1 MTLTQTRIAAF
12 TFSVIPGIINILGI
26 KTLGIVL
33 TNVTGH
39 YSGAVQQLGEESGR
53 EIITILI
60 YIFMYWMGS
69 FCAASC
75 FIYGNRKDNH
85 LIKAIPLIVNL
96 GIMLWALGNND
107 IPIYLFFWA
116 TSVQNSFAANHSN
129 NEIRPSQITGVIMA
143 SGLDIAK
150 YFFSDCSNQAKR
162 AAIHSFTNKML
173 NVLGFVTGG
182 VVAFFYSTITILW
195 IPATFYAIVAVLIIR
210 KKL

>member
-195 IPATFYAIVAVLIIR
+195 IPANFYAIFAVLIIR